1 MVQKSKFIWSN
12 TKEMIFLGFKNTML
26 ILRDFIDIFIKSS
39 DIDKWSRAYYQFGP
53 ILEDEKL
60 VYVPVK
66 LLYILNL

>member
-1 MVQKSKFIWSN
+1 
-12 TKEMIFLGFKNTML
+12 MIFLGFKNTML

-39 DIDKWSRAYYQFGP
+39 DIDKWSRAWYQFGP
-53 ILEDEKL
+53 ILEDKKL